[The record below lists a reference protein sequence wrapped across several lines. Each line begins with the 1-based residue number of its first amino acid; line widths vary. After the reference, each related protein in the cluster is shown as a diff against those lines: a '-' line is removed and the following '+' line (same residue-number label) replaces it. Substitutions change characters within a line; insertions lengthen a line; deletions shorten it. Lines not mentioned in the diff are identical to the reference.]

1 MYSILPDT
9 ALDTKIMIMNK
20 TLKQLD
26 LMELTL
32 WRRQSNYILRKHIHS
47 YGSHYPHARDSPDL
61 ENCPLAMWK
70 AEKQNGSRYG
80 L

>member
-1 MYSILPDT
+1 
-9 ALDTKIMIMNK
+9 MNK

-32 WRRQSNYILRKHIHS
+32 WSRQSNYILRKHIHS
-47 YGSHYPHARDSPDL
+47 HDSHYPHARDSPDL

-70 AEKQNGSRYG
+70 AEK
-80 L
+80 